1 MAPRT
6 AAHRM
11 SLYFATSFSMHK
23 MPPCVA
29 QPGLGAGEAEDHW
42 EGGTLLTPSICK
54 KSLPT
59 REGPQKGE
67 IPPEVTQAKK
77 AAGGTTQMIT
87 EKFANRNETVA
98 RMPKS
103 SGLHSSFFKYRIKQ
117 AT

>member
-1 MAPRT
+1 M
-6 AAHRM
+6 
-11 SLYFATSFSMHK
+11 
-23 MPPCVA
+23 
-29 QPGLGAGEAEDHW
+29 
-42 EGGTLLTPSICK
+42 LLTPSICK

-103 SGLHSSFFKYRIKQ
+103 SGLHSSFFKYQIKQ